1 MPSKSP
7 PPDIVVTTVPPGPR
21 VPSGID
27 RLTERVEP
35 SDDEIMAH
43 ADPVQRLLYKR
54 INEFSDS
61 VLAPDGRISQLL
73 GSADKIDKQLPLLSR
88 QIGNLQLQVSTLV
101 SDQRQRNHDDESNWK
116 LIRTQ
121 VSGIRT
127 EMQMLKEEISLRI
140 AMLAQ
145 EQEKLVIAELE
156 IRAEVKA
163 LWSKLQELSPP
174 KDD

>member
-1 MPSKSP
+1 M
-7 PPDIVVTTVPPGPR
+7 TTVPPGPR
-21 VPSGID
+21 VPSGLD
-27 RLTERVEP
+27 RPTERVEP

-88 QIGNLQLQVSTLV
+88 QIGNLQIQVSTLV
-101 SDQRQRNHDDESNWK
+101 TDQRQRNHDDEGNWK
-116 LIRTQ
+116 LIRSQ
-121 VSGIRT
+121 MSGIRN
-127 EMQMLKEEISLRI
+127 EVQQLKEELGQR
-140 AMLAQ
+140 LAAV
-145 EQEKLVIAELE
+145 EKTQEKLASGELE
-156 IRAEVKA
+156 IREEVKA
-163 LWSKLQELSPP
+163 LWSKLQELSAR